1 MRKGVL
7 IALSVAACA
16 FLVGDAALA
25 AGAARSPRLERLALS
40 AADVKFARKAIIRAS
55 DLSVAWKG
63 GEAKA
68 GNGDPPD
75 CAWQDFSPFTITGQA
90 ESDFGQTGARI
101 ISQVQV
107 FARRAHALGDFRVDT
122 RDGTAVCE
130 GKVFAKALGHSARL
144 VSAHPLTP
152 PKIGDH
158 AAAYRFVLRTG
169 STLIYFH
176 VIEFVRDRT
185 LAGVA
190 AFSVGGLI
198 DGLDELARLMDTRLQ
213 THVA

>member
-1 MRKGVL
+1 MRHGALLGVSL
-7 IALSVAACA
+7 VAW
-16 FLVGDAALA
+16 LVLA
-25 AGAARSPRLERLALS
+25 GVASPAGVERSPRLEHLALR
-40 AADVKFARKAIIRAS
+40 AADVKLARKAIIRAS
-55 DLSVAWKG
+55 DLASNWKG

-68 GNGDPPD
+68 GNNDAPD
-75 CAWQDFSPFTITGQA
+75 CSWQDFSPFTITGQA
-90 ESDFGQTGARI
+90 ESDFGLTGARI
-101 ISQVQV
+101 ISQAQV
-107 FARRAHALGDFRVDT
+107 FARRAHAVGDFRLDT
-122 RDGTAVCE
+122 REGTAACE
-130 GKVFAKALGHSARL
+130 GRVFAKALGHAVKL
-144 VSAHPLTP
+144 VSAQSLAP

-190 AFSVGGLI
+190 AFSVGGTMH
-198 DGLDELARLMDTRLQ
+198 GLDDLARLMDTRLQ